1 MNPQNLPQQTD
12 IYEISELLM
21 DITITLMGAGAHTSR
36 VIRNVSRIAKRFGY
50 RIDIAVF
57 PRTAMMTITS
67 LDDPQ
72 TTRTTIKKNKPL
84 GINFNLVSNI
94 SVLSW
99 DTYDNNLSLE
109 EVKAR
114 YEQVKSEPRIP
125 DWIVLILV
133 ALANMSFCRLFG
145 GDIYAMTLV
154 FIGTFIAFFLRQR
167 MLKHHI
173 NHYFIFVS
181 AAFISSAIAAGG
193 NALGIG
199 SSTPDIAVATS
210 VLFLIPGV
218 PLINSLIDILDG
230 HILSGMSR
238 FVNALMLIIC
248 IAVGLFLT
256 LLIYGIEKI

>member
-1 MNPQNLPQQTD
+1 MDLQKSSRQTD

-36 VIRNVSRIAKRFGY
+36 VVRNVSRIAKRFGY

-57 PRTAMMTITS
+57 PRTAMMTITD
-67 LDDPQ
+67 LEDPRVKH
-72 TTRTTIKKNKPL
+72 TIIKKNKPL
-84 GINFNLVSNI
+84 GIDFNLVSNI

-114 YEQVKSEPRIP
+114 YDRVKSEPRIP
-125 DWIVLILV
+125 DWVVLVFV

-145 GDIYAMTLV
+145 GDVYAMGLV
-154 FIGTFIAFFLRQR
+154 FTGTFVAFFLRQF
-167 MLKHHI
+167 MLRHHI

-181 AAFISSAIAAGG
+181 AAFISSAIAAAG

-230 HILSGMSR
+230 HVLSGMSR
-238 FVNALMLIIC
+238 FVNASMLIIC

-256 LLIYGIEKI
+256 LLIYGIEQI